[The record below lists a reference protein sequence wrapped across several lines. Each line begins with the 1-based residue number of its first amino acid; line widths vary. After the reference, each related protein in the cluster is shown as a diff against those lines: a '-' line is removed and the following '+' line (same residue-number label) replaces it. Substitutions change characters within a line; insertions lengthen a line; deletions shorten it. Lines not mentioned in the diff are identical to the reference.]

1 MAMHKQF
8 YHKLILL
15 LLLIILLLPLLAT
28 LLYSFS
34 TSWAATILP
43 DGLTLK
49 WYRELFSD
57 SRFTAALFTSTWVCL
72 ASLMMTACL
81 VIPTLFVV
89 YSYFPKLKSVMN
101 LLILLP
107 FAVPPIVSSVGLL
120 ELFSSEPLV
129 LTGTPWLLMGAFFT
143 VALPFMYR
151 TVANNMEALN
161 LGDMMDAAHLLG
173 AGTLQIFFKIILP
186 NLRKGVMVSMFL
198 CFSLL
203 FGEFVFANMLAG
215 THLETIQVYLFS
227 MRNGSGHI
235 CSAIVISYFLVILL
249 MISLTASLSKQS

>member
-1 MAMHKQF
+1 MHKQF
-8 YHKLILL
+8 CHKLILL
-15 LLLIILLLPLLAT
+15 LLLIILALPLLAT
-28 LLYSFS
+28 LLYSLA

-43 DGLTLK
+43 DSLTLK
-49 WYRELFSD
+49 WYQTLFTD
-57 SRFTAALFTSTWVCL
+57 DRFISALFTSTWVCL
-72 ASLMMTACL
+72 ASLLLTACL
-81 VIPTLFVV
+81 VIPTLFVI
-89 YSYFPKLKSVMN
+89 YYYFPRLKGVMN

-120 ELFSSEPLV
+120 ELFSSEPFI

-151 TVANNMEALN
+151 AVANNMEALN
-161 LGDMMDAAHLLG
+161 LNDMMDAAHLLG
-173 AGTLQIFFKIILP
+173 ASTPQVFFKIILP
-186 NLRKGVMVSMFL
+186 NLRKGIMVSIFL

-235 CSAIVISYFLVILL
+235 SSAIVISYFLVILL
-249 MISLTASLSKQS
+249 MIWLTTLFSKQS

>member
-1 MAMHKQF
+1 M
-8 YHKLILL
+8 LV
-15 LLLIILLLPLLAT
+15 LPLLAT
-28 LLYSFS
+28 LLYSLS

-57 SRFTAALFTSTWVCL
+57 VRFIAALFTSTWVCL
-72 ASLMMTACL
+72 ASLLVTACL
-81 VIPTLFVV
+81 VIPTLFVI
-89 YSYFPKLKSVMN
+89 YCYFPGLKTVMN
-101 LLILLP
+101 LMILLP

-120 ELFSSEPLV
+120 ELFSSEPLI

-151 TVANNMEALN
+151 TIANSMEALN
-161 LGDMMDAAHLLG
+161 LSDIMDAAHLLG
-173 AGTLQIFFKIILP
+173 ANTPQIFFKIILP
-186 NLRKGVMVSMFL
+186 NLKKGIMVSMFL

-215 THLETIQVYLFS
+215 THLETIQVYLFT

-249 MISLTASLSKQS
+249 MIQLTALFSKQS

>member
-1 MAMHKQF
+1 MHKQF

-15 LLLIILLLPLLAT
+15 LLLIMLVAPLLAT
-28 LLYSFS
+28 LLYSLA

-57 SRFTAALFTSTWVCL
+57 TRFIRALFTSTWICL
-72 ASLMMTACL
+72 GSLLLTACL
-81 VIPTLFVV
+81 VIPTLFVI
-89 YSYFPKLKSVMN
+89 YYYFPRLKGVMN

-120 ELFSSEPLV
+120 ELFSSEPLI

-151 TVANNMEALN
+151 TVANSMEALN
-161 LGDMMDAAHLLG
+161 LSDMMDAAHLLG
-173 AGTLQIFFKIILP
+173 ASTVQTFFEIILP
-186 NLRKGVMVSMFL
+186 NLRKGIMVSVFL

-215 THLETIQVYLFS
+215 THLETVQVYLFS

-249 MISLTASLSKQS
+249 MIWLTTLFSKQS

>member
-1 MAMHKQF
+1 MVMPKQF

-15 LLLIILLLPLLAT
+15 LLLILLMLPLLAT
-28 LLYSFS
+28 LLYSLS
-34 TSWAATILP
+34 SSWAATILP

-49 WYRELFSD
+49 WYQTLFSD
-57 SRFTAALFTSTWVCL
+57 SRFMAALFTSTWVSL
-72 ASLMMTACL
+72 ASLLLTACL
-81 VIPTLFVV
+81 VIPTLFVI
-89 YSYFPKLKSVMN
+89 YCYFPRLKPVMN

-120 ELFSSEPLV
+120 ELFSSEPLI

-151 TVANNMEALN
+151 TTANSMDALN
-161 LGDMMDAAHLLG
+161 LHDMMDAAHLLG
-173 AGTLQIFFKIILP
+173 ASTLQIFFRIILP
-186 NLRKGVMVSMFL
+186 NLRKGIMVSMFL

-235 CSAIVISYFLVILL
+235 SSAIVISYFFVILL
-249 MISLTASLSKQS
+249 TIWLTVLFSKSS

>member
-1 MAMHKQF
+1 MHKQF

-15 LLLIILLLPLLAT
+15 LLLIVLVLPLLAT
-28 LLYSFS
+28 LLYSLS

-49 WYRELFSD
+49 WYQALFSD
-57 SRFTAALFTSTWVCL
+57 GRFMAALFISTWVSL
-72 ASLMMTACL
+72 ASLLLTVCL
-81 VIPTLFVV
+81 VIPTLFVI
-89 YSYFPKLKSVMN
+89 YCYFPRLKGVMN

-120 ELFSSEPLV
+120 ELFSSEPLI

-151 TVANNMEALN
+151 TVANSMEALN
-161 LGDMMDAAHLLG
+161 LSDMMDAAHLLG
-173 AGTLQIFFKIILP
+173 ASTPQIFFKIILP
-186 NLRKGVMVSMFL
+186 NLHKGIMVSMFL

-215 THLETIQVYLFS
+215 TQLETVQVYLFS
-227 MRNGSGHI
+227 KRNGSGHI
-235 CSAIVISYFLVILL
+235 SSAIVISYFLVILL
-249 MISLTASLSKQS
+249 MIRLTALFSKQS